1 MRFTDIFVR
10 RPVLATVVSL
20 LILLMGLRAIL
31 ELEVRQY
38 PELES
43 TTVTVST
50 AYPGADSELVKGFV
64 TIPLQ
69 QAIAE
74 AEGIDY
80 LSSTSQQ
87 GISTIEARMVL
98 NYDAN
103 DALAEIQAKVASK
116 RDVLPEAVR
125 DPVISSTTGTAPH

>member
-20 LILLMGLRAIL
+20 LILLMGLRAAMQ
-31 ELEVRQY
+31 LEVRQF

-43 TTVTVST
+43 TTVTVTT
-50 AYPGADSELVKGFV
+50 AYPGADSDLVKGFV
-64 TIPLQ
+64 TTPLQ

-80 LSSTSQQ
+80 LSSTSAL
-87 GISTIEARMVL
+87 GLSTIEARMVI

-103 DALAEIQAKVASK
+103 DALAEI
-116 RDVLPEAVR
+116 
-125 DPVISSTTGTAPH
+125 